1 MGSQRLFEGHHLLY
15 PFSCLPFRCCCWLW
29 GWKGRGKLSPCVW
42 ALQLYF
48 LPFLGDVGS
57 FMIKLVEGLQGQMWS
72 SDWAEELRKA
82 DQQKEQTY
90 RSVWVEWTR
99 QE

>member
-1 MGSQRLFEGHHLLY
+1 MLKGQEGAA
-15 PFSCLPFRCCCWLW
+15 
-29 GWKGRGKLSPCVW
+29 
-42 ALQLYF
+42 ALQLALQLCF

-57 FMIKLVEGLQGQMWS
+57 FMLKLAEGLQGQVWA

-90 RSVWVEWTR
+90 RSVWVEWTW
-99 QE
+99 

>member
-1 MGSQRLFEGHHLLY
+1 M
-15 PFSCLPFRCCCWLW
+15 WL
-29 GWKGRGKLSPCVW
+29 V
-42 ALQLYF
+42 LQLYF
-48 LPFLGDVGS
+48 LPFLGYVGS
-57 FMIKLVEGLQGQMWS
+57 FMIKLVDGLQGQMWS